1 MPYLSALETFGTQLI
16 LALQAWSSPGL
27 DAFFKAVTFLGNR
40 EGYLVLL
47 TLCYWCINPRW
58 GLRLL
63 VLVMLS
69 SAFNETLKSLLDLPR
84 PDPAVVRQMVQESS
98 FGFPSNHA
106 QTGAVIVWGFLA
118 SRVRRP
124 WFSAL
129 ALAMIVLIG
138 VSRVYL
144 GIHFPHDVVGGWLL
158 GAATLLL
165 WLRYEESLAAW
176 WHRQPAGRQ
185 VLVSVAAPLAML
197 LLMPADSSNAYP
209 NETGATLAGILM
221 GAGLGAILMHRNGGF
236 DVQASWPRSA
246 LRYLIGILLV
256 GGLYVAG
263 GLLPEFS
270 PWALDIAIRIARYA
284 LIGLVAVWLAPR
296 VFTKAVK

>member
-1 MPYLSALETFGTQLI
+1 MSSLSGLETFGTQVI
-16 LALQAWSSPGL
+16 LALQAWGSPGL
-27 DAFFKAVTFLGNR
+27 DAFFKAITFLGNR

-47 TLCYWCINPRW
+47 TLCYWCVNPRW

-69 SAFNETLKSLLDLPR
+69 SAFNEILKSLLDLPR
-84 PDPAVVRQMVQESS
+84 PDPAVVRQLVQESS

-106 QTGAVIVWGFLA
+106 QTGAVIVWGFLTA
-118 SRVRRP
+118 RVRRP

-129 ALAMIVLIG
+129 ALVIIVLIG
-138 VSRVYL
+138 MSRVYL

-158 GAATLLL
+158 GAATLWL
-165 WLRYEESLAAW
+165 WLRREESLAAW
-176 WHRQPAGRQ
+176 WHRQPEGRQ

-197 LLMPADSSNAYP
+197 LLMPADSSNLYP

-221 GAGLGAILMHRNGGF
+221 GAGLGAILLCRDGGF
-236 DVQASWPRSA
+236 DVHVSWPRRA
-246 LRYLIGILLV
+246 RRYLIGILLV
-256 GGLYVAG
+256 GGLYVVG

-270 PWALDIAIRIARYA
+270 PWALDIVIRIVRYA
-284 LIGLVAVWLAPR
+284 LIGLAAVWLAPR
-296 VFTKAVK
+296 LFSEA